1 MTRKGR
7 NAMVSNAETTAVDT
21 RNAVET
27 AIDLSKDCPN
37 GSWEG
42 ALKRPNITRWSNEE
56 EPEIETP
63 VPVR

>member
-1 MTRKGR
+1 MSKKVKG
-7 NAMVSNAETTAVDT
+7 AMVSTAVDTAITDT

-42 ALKRPNITRWSNEE
+42 TLKRPSITRWTNEE
-56 EPEIETP
+56 DRETE
-63 VPVR
+63 VPA